1 MAITKLVI
9 SGADSKT
16 ISLAH
21 KAEATSVVPDDNIT
35 ATNVQSA
42 LEQLDDIKAPK
53 ASPTFTGTVTASS
66 LAVDTDTLYVDV
78 TNDRVG
84 IGTTNPATALDVTGT
99 ITCDSFNVSDGTE
112 TTSIPAT
119 ADRISFSGA
128 TFNYIQSSTNLQVQ
142 PQGDLVL
149 YGTGS
154 EIMRLK
160 SGKVGIGTTNPLADL
175 HVSNGTNSDSTPVEF
190 MIGGTSNSVRTG
202 SIVKGTTSGA
212 YDLTLQTSNHAT
224 QNQPLIIKLSDA
236 TEAMRID
243 SSGNVGIAGGDLILR
258 SDSNDADTQS
268 IRFENAGD
276 DSRSAY
282 IRADYDTNSSGNA
295 TSLVFGTNPST
306 NDGSDRMRIES
317 SGKVL
322 IGKSESTFGNSADY
336 DGHAISKDAF
346 HHQSNERSCAA
357 FNRRGNSGAIVDL
370 YQDNAFVGNIGVES
384 NGRPYFA
391 NSVSDGLK
399 ISNDSVAPCNGT
411 GGNKDNAIDLGYSS
425 NRWKDLYLSGGVHLG
440 GTGSANKLDDYEEG
454 TWTPAVI
461 GTVSGSAASNAQ
473 QANYTKIGN
482 VVYFQCYLQAVRFD
496 IHNIVG
502 EVNIDGLPFAP
513 DTFGMVQIGYTSMT
527 IYDETQYQISGYTS
541 NNQSRVILRRGS
553 SNLALNH
560 THLSPNVTNIMVSG
574 VYTTNA

>member
-53 ASPTFTGTVTASS
+53 ASPTFTGNVTASS
-66 LAVDTDTLYVDV
+66 LAVD
-78 TNDRVG
+78 
-84 IGTTNPATALDVTGT
+84 TALDVTGT

-149 YGTGS
+149 FGTGT

-160 SGKVGIGTTNPLADL
+160 SGKVGIGTGSPDSVLTIDKD
-175 HVSNGTNSDSTPVEF
+175 VSTAYDSSSDSAQRSNTNTLLLKNED
-190 MIGGTSNSVRTG
+190 GTANSFAQ
-202 SIVKGTTSGA
+202 IA
-212 YDLTLQTSNHAT
+212 FDLG
-224 QNQPLIIKLSDA
+224 LSDQPIA
-236 TEAMRID
+236 RIAGINTGASSSALAFVVEGSNVKREAMRID
-243 SSGNVGIAGGDLILR
+243 SSGNLGIG
-258 SDSNDADTQS
+258 T
-268 IRFENAGD
+268 
-276 DSRSAY
+276 
-282 IRADYDTNSSGNA
+282 
-295 TSLVFGTNPST
+295 TNPAESLHTTGNIRLGDTSPAELYSNTNELRLGVDKNNDNVESNITFYTNNDEKIRIDKDGNLLVGKTAVST
-306 NDGSDRMRIES
+306 INTVGFEAQNNGLLIATRDGNRTAILNRLTDDGNIIDFHKDGSP
-317 SGKVL
+317 
-322 IGKSESTFGNSADY
+322 
-336 DGHAISKDAF
+336 
-346 HHQSNERSCAA
+346 
-357 FNRRGNSGAIVDL
+357 
-370 YQDNAFVGNIGVES
+370 VGSIGVES

-391 NSVSDGLK
+391 NSVADGLK

-461 GTVSGSAASNAQ
+461 GSTSGSAPSSALQS
-473 QANYTKIGN
+473 NYTKIGN

-502 EVNIDGLPFAP
+502 EVHIDGLPFAP
-513 DTFGMVQIGYTSMT
+513 VSFGMVQIGYTSMT

-541 NNQSRVILRRGS
+541 NNQNRVILRRGS
-553 SNLALNH
+553 SNFAINHSHLA
-560 THLSPNVTNIMVSG
+560 PNVTDIMVSG